1 MLEYFPIRIGCSKSC
16 TLCKGAREHD
26 FCMTSVLYILYYIQC
41 LKHQGFSH
49 KMLQTGSVC
58 AMIEIWIRIHINH
71 IEKSGVESRF
81 FLQFQ
86 PPANVFPGR
95 EWVVLSVLGKPSL
108 NSGSGFSLAQLQLL
122 QAFRSKLIE

>member
-1 MLEYFPIRIGCSKSC
+1 
-16 TLCKGAREHD
+16 
-26 FCMTSVLYILYYIQC
+26 
-41 LKHQGFSH
+41 
-49 KMLQTGSVC
+49 
-58 AMIEIWIRIHINH
+58 MIEIWIRIHINH